1 MLHHKYEH
9 VRTHDRAGFPVDAVR
24 WDGPRGNAAD
34 GRGHT
39 GTGKQTMKSK
49 SRYPLALLALVAA
62 PCVKAADSNLEAS
75 GFSGQLSLGPILVSA
90 KTNMV
95 SSAGLG
101 LLKLGEG
108 VPESLN
114 GQPMVHTGLLPA
126 VTLSLRYTFPETGT
140 QLFAGGTGGD
150 PLQFEYFLQGGVRQA
165 IGSAGALSLAY
176 LYGLPV
182 KAWADPYVTGVGR
195 TETNRGSQGAR
206 LGWERIFGSGLQ
218 AQYTFR
224 HATVDRE
231 DSGSLLGLTPEDA
244 RLLRR
249 TGDIHQGEIRYAFT
263 FARAHQLTPALVYTR
278 EDFQGKAMSAQ
289 GYEFKLRYALR
300 AGVIGAVVE
309 GAIGRSLHDE
319 RNPVF
324 GRTEADTRYTASATL
339 LYRRPF
345 GWEPFGYKRWSLLA
359 NVGYTAAH
367 SDIAFYSASVFAT
380 GLGFSMEF

>member
-1 MLHHKYEH
+1 
-9 VRTHDRAGFPVDAVR
+9 
-24 WDGPRGNAAD
+24 
-34 GRGHT
+34 
-39 GTGKQTMKSK
+39 
-49 SRYPLALLALVAA
+49 
-62 PCVKAADSNLEAS
+62 
-75 GFSGQLSLGPILVSA
+75 
-90 KTNMV
+90 
-95 SSAGLG
+95 
-101 LLKLGEG
+101 
-108 VPESLN
+108 
-114 GQPMVHTGLLPA
+114 
-126 VTLSLRYTFPETGT
+126 VTLSLRYTFPEAGT
-140 QLFAGGTGGD
+140 QLFAGVAGGD
-150 PLQFEYFLQGGVRQA
+150 PLQFESFLQGGVRQT

-182 KAWADPYVTGVGR
+182 KVWADPYVTGVGR
-195 TETNRGSQGAR
+195 SETNRGSQGAR

-231 DSGSLLGLTPEDA
+231 DSGSLLGLTPENV

-263 FARAHQLTPALVYTR
+263 FARAHQLTPALVFTR
-278 EDFQGKAMSAQ
+278 QDLQGKAMSAR

-324 GRTEADTRYTASATL
+324 GRTQTDTRYAASATL
-339 LYRRPF
+339 LYRTPF
-345 GWEPFGYKRWSLLA
+345 GWEPFRYKRWSLLA
-359 NVGYTAAH
+359 HVGYTAAQ
-367 SDIAFYSASVFAT
+367 SNIAFYSAGVFDT

>member
-1 MLHHKYEH
+1 M
-9 VRTHDRAGFPVDAVR
+9 
-24 WDGPRGNAAD
+24 
-34 GRGHT
+34 
-39 GTGKQTMKSK
+39 
-49 SRYPLALLALVAA
+49 
-62 PCVKAADSNLEAS
+62 
-75 GFSGQLSLGPILVSA
+75 
-90 KTNMV
+90 
-95 SSAGLG
+95 
-101 LLKLGEG
+101 
-108 VPESLN
+108 
-114 GQPMVHTGLLPA
+114 
-126 VTLSLRYTFPETGT
+126 
-140 QLFAGGTGGD
+140 
-150 PLQFEYFLQGGVRQA
+150 
-165 IGSAGALSLAY
+165 
-176 LYGLPV
+176 
-182 KAWADPYVTGVGR
+182 TGVGR

-206 LGWERIFGSGLQ
+206 LGWERIFGSRLQ

-289 GYEFKLRYALR
+289 GYEFKLRYGSRHASDIVVLEDVPSDGDALR